1 MNKADES
8 AASTII
14 LRKCKN
20 AIGDTYDRLRR
31 KYGANEAGVVANSRY
46 VAKVYPHAGKRVF
59 DNVDV
64 MAVFIFD
71 LCSASDVIKEYNV
84 QQSTAEDKCTWH
96 YCIGSLAQFY
106 LPTWYMRVQWILK
119 LKVQHE
125 LTRLNPEWRAD
136 QVGGKLQIDMLSAA
150 LNLPPF
156 TQDDQAY
163 LPLSF

>member
-14 LRKCKN
+14 LRKRKN
-20 AIGDTYDRLRR
+20 AISDIYDRLRR

-46 VAKVYPHAGKRVF
+46 VVKVYPHAGKRVF

-84 QQSTAEDKCTWH
+84 QQSTAEDKCTWR
-96 YCIGSLAQFY
+96 YCIGSLAQLY
-106 LPTWYMRVQWILK
+106 LPTRYMRVPWILK
-119 LKVQHE
+119 FKVQHE

-150 LNLPPF
+150 LNLPPL
-156 TQDDQAY
+156 TPDDQAC
-163 LPLSF
+163 LLLSF

>member
-31 KYGANEAGVVANSRY
+31 KYGANEVGVVANSRY
-46 VAKVYPHAGKRVF
+46 VVKVYPHAGKRVF

-64 MAVFIFD
+64 MVVFIFD
-71 LCSASDVIKEYNV
+71 LCSASDVIREYSV
-84 QQSTAEDKCTWH
+84 QQSTAEDKCTWR
-96 YCIGSLAQFY
+96 YFISSIAQFH
-106 LPTWYMRVQWILK
+106 LPTWYMRVPWILK
-119 LKVQHE
+119 LKVRYE

-136 QVGGKLQIDMLSAA
+136 QVGGKLQIDMLSTA